1 MATKSAQSWPPG
13 RARRST
19 QGDHPF
25 ARHRLGQADT
35 LRREVFDQLPMFNQ
49 ARLVNVLAKYAVHY
63 NRHRPHRSRAQR
75 PPDLHADPPS
85 VRRLAGRRTRRKP
98 ILTGLINEY
107 EHAA

>member
-1 MATKSAQSWPPG
+1 MAGATVYPTG
-13 RARRST
+13 
-19 QGDHPF
+19 
-25 ARHRLGQADT
+25 T
-35 LRREVFDQLPMFNQ
+35 LRREVFDQLLVFNQ
-49 ARLVNVLAKYAVHY
+49 ARLVNVLAKYAVHH
-63 NRHRPHRSRAQR
+63 NRHRPHRSRTQR